1 MMQSNQLLELIG
13 ATVLDS
19 LWQGA
24 IVFII
29 ALIGLLALQKQGA
42 KQRHNWLLICLLAL
56 PIGFGYSAITHY
68 QNLSTN
74 SLHQTTEGAN
84 SQVVNTFN
92 NQLPTAQSTMPERAS
107 SSLSTWNISTWF
119 GAAWLL
125 GLMCFFLKTST
136 AFLQLKR
143 LKAGATACTDERINK
158 LMEQLKAQF
167 SLKASIIIKESS
179 RVASPLVAGVF
190 KPIILFPIG
199 LTQGLSTAEIEMIL
213 LHELAHLQRRDLLIH
228 MVINGLKSVFFFHP
242 VFWWLESQIDNER
255 EFATDEWALSRQ
267 PNSASLASALAKT
280 QEYKMLGMQL
290 ALAGRSK
297 SQLLKRIYKIMNKKQ
312 QFNWSGALVTVF
324 ALSAI
329 LALTSMQTQQSEE
342 SPEYEKAE
350 PKSINGTVK
359 PNSIK
364 IDSLG
369 GFNGLVASYQSDTTK
384 LNQAVLEIIQ
394 PNSAIDIK
402 LDEKGEVQEITKN
415 GKPLAGAEFKIFKKA
430 HEQLNEYTFSRIE
443 KSNAK
448 WLKEMDARAEL
459 ERQKEVEL
467 QQVIEARELIQKE
480 ELEQDLKLELM
491 KREIELKRELIR
503 ISIEQKTA
511 LKRQNEQLLLQEI
524 NQSLDSMTMAEMREV
539 EEQIQARMKE
549 IQKGTQIF
557 RGVVKSN
564 DLGTYTFRDAKGKV
578 KEQYVLEALNYSK
591 YGKEDQLIDLD
602 GELIDAA
609 TFNLDDLDL
618 TTVEKVEYF
627 ANDEMRKIY
636 PKRKVKG
643 VKSVIRITTN

>member
-24 IVFII
+24 VVFII

-74 SLHQTTEGAN
+74 SLHQTIDSAN

-92 NQLPTAQSTMPERAS
+92 NQLLTAQSTMLETAS

-119 GAAWLL
+119 GAAWLI

-136 AFLQLKR
+136 AFLQLKS
-143 LKAGATACTDERINK
+143 LKAGATNCTDERINR

-190 KPIILFPIG
+190 KPMILFPIG

-267 PNSASLASALAKT
+267 PNSSSLASALAKT

-312 QFNWSGALVTVF
+312 QFNWSGALVTVL
-324 ALSAI
+324 ALSGI

-342 SPEYEKAE
+342 SPKYEKAE

-364 IDSLG
+364 TDSLG
-369 GFNGLVASYQSDTTK
+369 GFNGLVANAQSDTTK

-402 LDEKGEVQEITKN
+402 LDEKGEVQEITKD
-415 GKPLAGAEFKIFKKA
+415 GKPLTGAEFKIFKKA

-557 RGVVKSN
+557 RGVVRSN

-609 TFNLDDLDL
+609 TFDLDQFDL